1 MRYVPNAL
9 TLLRLLLIPVQW
21 ALLVQHRYEAALAL
35 FAVSALS
42 DVADGF
48 IARHWNART
57 RFGAIAD
64 PAADKLTMLVVTL
77 TLAAQGWLPV
87 WLAGAIVV
95 RDVVIAGG
103 AIAYHYVVGR
113 YDMAPTLLS
122 KLNTGVEFL
131 VLALVLAG
139 AAGAFDASAARPALF
154 ALLTAT
160 IVASGGQYVWVW
172 SRQALRRRARDVPG
186 PGRSP

>member
-1 MRYVPNAL
+1 M
-9 TLLRLLLIPVQW
+9 QW
-21 ALLVQHRYEAALAL
+21 ALLVEHRYAAALAL

-103 AIAYHYVVGR
+103 AVAYHFVVGR

-122 KLNTGVEFL
+122 KLNTGVEFA

-139 AAGAFDASAARPALF
+139 AAGAFDAGAARPVLF
-154 ALLTAT
+154 VLLTAT
-160 IVASGGQYVWVW
+160 VVASGAQYVWVW
-172 SRQALRRRARDVPG
+172 GRRALGRQAPDPPG
-186 PGRSP
+186 TD

>member
-21 ALLVQHRYEAALAL
+21 VLLVEHRYAAALAL

-48 IARHWNART
+48 IARRWNART
-57 RFGAIAD
+57 RFGEIAD

-103 AIAYHYVVGR
+103 AVAYHFVVGR

-139 AAGAFDASAARPALF
+139 AAGAFDAGVARPALY

-160 IVASGGQYVWVW
+160 VVASGVQYVWVW
-172 SRQALRRRARDVPG
+172 GRRAFGRRGPARPG
-186 PGRSP
+186 VD